1 MKSTLLVIYN
11 KIIYRICRL
20 FKRDGSVFPG
30 SLVKKHDKNILK
42 KIKYPKYVIGIT
54 GSSGKGST
62 TSLVAY
68 ILEKNGYK
76 VVWNK
81 NGSNLINAAIT
92 LILNNT
98 NAVTKKMNCDILLM
112 ELDESYIKEIFDKNV
127 LTHLLVTN
135 ITRDQPARNGHPEII
150 LNKIINSIGDN
161 THVIINADDPFL
173 NRIKYTHHGLIT
185 TYGVAKTKYDYL
197 EPINESIDAQYCP
210 LCHSKLKYDFYHT
223 GHIGK
228 YKCTNCDFGREKV
241 NFEAADVNLKKQFFT
256 INDSIYHINKDV
268 FFAVYYTLAAY
279 TLLKTI
285 GMNDDK
291 IKKYLND
298 EPMVSKRLKEYKIN
312 NRFVEMLES
321 KNENNLSY
329 YESLHYIKNV
339 KDKKTVILGFDNV
352 SRRYN
357 LNDISWLYDVKF
369 ELLNDDNIDK
379 IFIIGRFRYDVLTR
393 LKYANIS
400 DTKLVVVD
408 NIDDIIYKVKNE
420 SVGNIYTMVCF
431 DMTEILRKK
440 IMEANNGKN

>member
-1 MKSTLLVIYN
+1 MKSTLLIIYN

-98 NAVTKKMNCDILLM
+98 NAITKKMNCDILLM

-185 TYGVAKTKYDYL
+185 TYGVAKTKYDSL
-197 EPINESIDAQYCP
+197 EPINESVDAQYCP

-285 GMNDDK
+285 GINDDK

-298 EPMVSKRLKEYKIN
+298 EPMVSKRLKEYKID
-312 NRFVEMLES
+312 NRYVEMLES

-352 SRRYN
+352 SRRYK

-393 LKYANIS
+393 LKYANIP
-400 DTKLVVVD
+400 DGKIVVVD
-408 NIDDIIYKVKNE
+408 KIDDIIDKVRNE